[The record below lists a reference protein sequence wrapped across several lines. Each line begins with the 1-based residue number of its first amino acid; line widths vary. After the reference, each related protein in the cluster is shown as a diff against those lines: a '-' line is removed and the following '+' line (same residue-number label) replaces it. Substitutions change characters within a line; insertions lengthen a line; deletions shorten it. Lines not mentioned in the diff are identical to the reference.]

1 MYGFP
6 VAALAQLF
14 ASGFPVA
21 ELAQLPED
29 YVRLSEV
36 VEERDDVEKCSW
48 SCMLSVRYPCKYDVS
63 GMRS

>member
-14 ASGFPVA
+14 ASGFPFA

-29 YVRLSEV
+29 YVRLSEDDEV
-36 VEERDDVEKCSW
+36 VEERDDVEKCS
-48 SCMLSVRYPCKYDVS
+48 
-63 GMRS
+63 